1 MSARAFC
8 SLRRLIRERR
18 RRIPSQ
24 KRKSIRATH
33 GRAANRATTMKASE
47 EAKADSARSR
57 SPPSGEKAAESEHPE
72 SIAAAI
78 IDKTRRKCMTPPFAS
93 VRNIAE
99 GEEMATIAL
108 LWAFCYVE
116 FMTKPT
122 SENSLYGQ
130 SGYPAVEK
138 LIDTEDFTELNTT
151 FEVAYGELME
161 LSKRKKGLKT
171 QRDAKRAMRSLEL
184 TMELLRELLA
194 IKYRI
199 QEEAEGKAK
208 KGH

>member
-1 MSARAFC
+1 
-8 SLRRLIRERR
+8 
-18 RRIPSQ
+18 
-24 KRKSIRATH
+24 
-33 GRAANRATTMKASE
+33 
-47 EAKADSARSR
+47 
-57 SPPSGEKAAESEHPE
+57 
-72 SIAAAI
+72 
-78 IDKTRRKCMTPPFAS
+78 
-93 VRNIAE
+93 
-99 GEEMATIAL
+99 MATIAL

-116 FMTKPT
+116 LMTKPM
-122 SENSLYGQ
+122 SENSRYGQ

-138 LIDTEDFTELNTT
+138 LIDTEDFTELNTV